1 MVYLWFLG
9 RSLVG
14 LLLSLLIF
22 GTIFFPG
29 ALSGEVIHPLFIP
42 FVGGMCIVAMAIPL
56 AYFQRRIT
64 LSEKARRIVPFLFGL
79 FWLPLMVAAGFI
91 LSPHSNVW
99 VSGLRAGL
107 FAALISSGLILTCLK
122 LGDLI
127 AKQKTSE
134 DGG

>member
-1 MVYLWFLG
+1 MAYLWFLG

-29 ALSGEVIHPLFIP
+29 AFSGEVIHPLFVP
-42 FVGGMCIVAMAIPL
+42 YVGGMCIVAVAVPL
-56 AYFQRRIT
+56 AYLQNRIT
-64 LSEKARRIVPFLFGL
+64 LSEKARKVLPVVYGL

-99 VSGLRAGL
+99 ISALRASL
-107 FAALISSGLILTCLK
+107 LAALISSVMTLTCFK
-122 LGDLI
+122 FGDLVANHRTI
-127 AKQKTSE
+127 E
-134 DGG
+134 DGS